1 MEKQSVFCGSATA
14 LVTPFHGGT
23 VDFEALDRI
32 IEFQIDGGSDALVI
46 CGSTGEVTALRDSE
60 KRALI
65 AHTVE
70 RTAGRL
76 PVIAGTSSA
85 DTAYAVSLSRYAE
98 EVGADALLLAT
109 PYYSK
114 PTPRGL
120 IESFSA
126 IADAVKLPCILYNV
140 PSRTGVTIP
149 MSVYRELVRRE
160 NIVAVKEAGGC
171 ISTVAEIAAEFG
183 DVMDIYCGND
193 DQTVPILALGGKGVI
208 SVMSNIIPRETHEIC
223 RLWFEGKVEESRRLQ
238 LDNLDL
244 AKAIFIETNPIPIKA
259 AMAMMGL
266 CSDEMRL
273 PLCAMEE
280 EHIKRLGSV
289 LRRHALI

>member
-14 LVTPFHGGT
+14 LVTPFRGGT

-126 IADAVKLPCILYNV
+126 IADAVMVI
-140 PSRTGVTIP
+140 
-149 MSVYRELVRRE
+149 
-160 NIVAVKEAGGC
+160 IVAHVPIGLQWPGLILPMVLAWYIITELGSILENAVKMGAPVPHWLVQLLKASAKIVEVAGDAAVAGETD
-171 ISTVAEIAAEFG
+171 STVKLE
-183 DVMDIYCGND
+183 
-193 DQTVPILALGGKGVI
+193 
-208 SVMSNIIPRETHEIC
+208 
-223 RLWFEGKVEESRRLQ
+223 
-238 LDNLDL
+238 
-244 AKAIFIETNPIPIKA
+244 
-259 AMAMMGL
+259 
-266 CSDEMRL
+266 
-273 PLCAMEE
+273 
-280 EHIKRLGSV
+280 
-289 LRRHALI
+289 

>member
-1 MEKQSVFCGSATA
+1 MFCGSATA
-14 LVTPFHGGT
+14 LVTPFRNG
-23 VDFEALDRI
+23 VLDFESLDRI

-46 CGSTGEVTALRDSE
+46 CGSTGEITALNDSE

-70 RTAGRL
+70 RVAGRL
-76 PVIAGTSSA
+76 PVIAGTGSA
-85 DTAYAVSLSRYAE
+85 DTAYACALSRYAE

-126 IADAVKLPCILYNV
+126 VARAVKLPCILYNV

-149 MSVYRELVRRE
+149 ISVYRELVQLE

-171 ISTVAEIAAEFG
+171 ISTVAELAAEFG
-183 DVMDIYCGND
+183 NQLDIYCGND
-193 DQTVPILALGGKGVI
+193 DQTLPILSLGGKGVI
-208 SVMSNIIPRETHEIC
+208 SVMSNIIPRETHELC
-223 RLWFEGKVEESRRLQ
+223 RLWFDDRIEECRRLQ
-238 LDNLDL
+238 LSNLDL
-244 AKAIFIETNPIPIKA
+244 AKALFIETNPIPIKT

-266 CSDEMRL
+266 CSSELRL
-273 PLCAMEE
+273 PLCSMEE
-280 EHIKRLGSV
+280 THIKQLGRV